1 MLPSKRWAGSG
12 RMACAVQPRIQRFRE
27 RSASSIP
34 LIGPSA
40 RGSASRAPNQGRS
53 TQGVAAAK
61 SRAAARAADAR
72 QVRAL
77 EVADRRAGEPAQV
90 RVLLDRGR
98 ELLAVDLRAEAQVG
112 VAEVVR

>member
-1 MLPSKRWAGSG
+1 MLPAKRWAGSV
-12 RMACAVQPRIQRFRE
+12 RMACAVQRRIQRFRE

-53 TQGVAAAK
+53 TQGVAAAQR
-61 SRAAARAADAR
+61 SVAASAARARLRVTPRAAA
-72 QVRAL
+72 QV
-77 EVADRRAGEPAQV
+77 G
-90 RVLLDRGR
+90 VLLDRGG
-98 ELLAVDLRAEAQVG
+98 ELLAVDLRAERQVG